1 MKKLRYFTLLLIL
14 AAFSCKFNMQEKNNI
29 KDKEEGEN
37 VMNTFFE
44 NIKSG
49 NIDINK
55 DLLSNSFLKISG
67 VEQFDKDQK
76 FIERKLGRILSID
89 LIGWETSIVSG
100 PDPKAEYTF
109 EYHIN
114 RENYD
119 SNEIYYLLKENDGSI
134 KINSYKIDSRGF
146 VEDDL

>member
-14 AAFSCKFNMQEKNNI
+14 AAFSCKFNTQERNNI
-29 KDKEEGEN
+29 KDKKEGEN

-49 NIDINK
+49 NVDINK
-55 DLLSNSFLKISG
+55 DLLSDSFLKISG
-67 VEQFDKDQK
+67 VEQYDEDQK
-76 FIERKLGRILSID
+76 FIERKLGRILNID
-89 LIGWETSIVSG
+89 LIRWETNIVSG
-100 PDPKAEYTF
+100 SHPKSEYTF

-119 SNEIYYLLKENDGSI
+119 SDEIYYLSKENDGSI

-146 VEDDL
+146 VEDDF